1 MQTFLLYMIKSS
13 TILIVLLTYYQF
25 FLKRQ
30 TFFNLNR
37 IFLLGVLVLS
47 ALLPFIS
54 IEINRN
60 DMIGFPTLASVSEL
74 LEENQIGKSSQS
86 TLITA
91 TEQPIPM
98 IPLLYGIGVVFFF
111 LRYLTTLC
119 RLCLFVHRNPRK
131 RLHGLYMIQIQ
142 EGLPTFSFFN
152 YLFINTHSL
161 SQENRRKI
169 FAHEKIHIQQCH
181 SLDLCIAEIICIANW
196 FNPFVWLIKQL
207 ILENHEYIADQQV
220 IRKYKIS
227 GYLELLIQQSLKGAF
242 SFTNYFSCSNLKKR
256 TIMLT
261 KKQSRKFQMI
271 NYIPAFLLAGMLFY
285 LFSCKNMCEEPES
298 PELQVFQI
306 VENMPQFSGD
316 LSKWATQNI
325 KYPSKAIEAGIEGK
339 VYVNFIIDSTGRVGH
354 AEIQRST
361 QSLLNAE
368 ALKGIEAM
376 PDWIPGKQRGKAVR
390 VIYTLPVT
398 FSLKDQAGN
407 FAPKVTIIPPHN
419 EAKTP
424 TLVKDSSETE
434 NSTEVCIFQV
444 VEEMPE
450 FAEGN
455 VAEWIM
461 KNIKYPKEAIEA
473 NITGK
478 VFVQFVIE
486 KDGSITNAKI
496 ARSASTLMDAEAL
509 RIVNNMPQWIPG
521 KQRGK
526 AVRVAYTLPI
536 SFSLE

>member
-152 YLFINTHSL
+152 YLFINPHSL

-169 FAHEKIHIQQCH
+169 
-181 SLDLCIAEIICIANW
+181 LAEIICIANW

-424 TLVKDSSETE
+424 TLVKDSS
-434 NSTEVCIFQV
+434 
-444 VEEMPE
+444 
-450 FAEGN
+450 AEGN

-496 ARSASTLMDAEAL
+496 ARSASTLLDAEAL

>member
-37 IFLLGVLVLS
+37 IFLLGVLILS

-152 YLFINTHSL
+152 YLFINPHSL

-434 NSTEVCIFQV
+434 NSTEVRIFQV

-496 ARSASTLMDAEAL
+496 ARSASTLLDAEAL

>member
-271 NYIPAFLLAGMLFY
+271 NYI
-285 LFSCKNMCEEPES
+285 
-298 PELQVFQI
+298 
-306 VENMPQFSGD
+306 
-316 LSKWATQNI
+316 
-325 KYPSKAIEAGIEGK
+325 
-339 VYVNFIIDSTGRVGH
+339 IDSTGRVGH

-455 VAEWIM
+455 VADWIM

-496 ARSASTLMDAEAL
+496 ARSASTLLDAEAL

>member
-142 EGLPTFSFFN
+142 EGLPAFSFFN

-450 FAEGN
+450 SAEGN

-496 ARSASTLMDAEAL
+496 ARSASTLLDAEAL

>member
-1 MQTFLLYMIKSS
+1 M
-13 TILIVLLTYYQF
+13 
-25 FLKRQ
+25 
-30 TFFNLNR
+30 
-37 IFLLGVLVLS
+37 
-47 ALLPFIS
+47 
-54 IEINRN
+54 
-60 DMIGFPTLASVSEL
+60 
-74 LEENQIGKSSQS
+74 
-86 TLITA
+86 
-91 TEQPIPM
+91 
-98 IPLLYGIGVVFFF
+98 
-111 LRYLTTLC
+111 
-119 RLCLFVHRNPRK
+119 
-131 RLHGLYMIQIQ
+131 
-142 EGLPTFSFFN
+142 
-152 YLFINTHSL
+152 
-161 SQENRRKI
+161 
-169 FAHEKIHIQQCH
+169 
-181 SLDLCIAEIICIANW
+181 
-196 FNPFVWLIKQL
+196 
-207 ILENHEYIADQQV
+207 
-220 IRKYKIS
+220 
-227 GYLELLIQQSLKGAF
+227 
-242 SFTNYFSCSNLKKR
+242 
-256 TIMLT
+256 
-261 KKQSRKFQMI
+261 
-271 NYIPAFLLAGMLFY
+271 
-285 LFSCKNMCEEPES
+285 
-298 PELQVFQI
+298 
-306 VENMPQFSGD
+306 
-316 LSKWATQNI
+316 
-325 KYPSKAIEAGIEGK
+325 
-339 VYVNFIIDSTGRVGH
+339 YVNFIIDSTGRVGH

-478 VFVQFVIE
+478 VLFSSLL
-486 KDGSITNAKI
+486 KKT
-496 ARSASTLMDAEAL
+496 EAL
-509 RIVNNMPQWIPG
+509 QMLDRQKCIYSAGCRSFTIVNNMPQWIPG